1 MKSGFV
7 SLLGRPNAGKSTL
20 LNRLVGSKIAIVAET
35 PQTTREVIQGVVTR
49 DDAQIVFLDS
59 PGIHEPRNSLNRR
72 MMHEVKAALD
82 ARDLLLLVVDATAS
96 FGAGD
101 AHAIDLI
108 RAANTPAVV
117 ALNKIDRLPR
127 KDLLLPLIDHYRQ
140 LLAFEDFLPISA
152 LTGEGVE
159 ELTAV
164 LVARLPE
171 GPQYFPSDHLTDQ
184 PLRHLAA
191 ELIREKVIHAT
202 REEVPHAAA
211 VAIDQFEEGRRL
223 VRIAATIYVERAGQK
238 GIIIGAGGERL
249 KQVGTQAREELEALT
264 GRKIFL
270 DLHVKVRPEWRESES
285 FLAALDW
292 RRQLGGEP

>member
-1 MKSGFV
+1 
-7 SLLGRPNAGKSTL
+7 
-20 LNRLVGSKIAIVAET
+20 
-35 PQTTREVIQGVVTR
+35 
-49 DDAQIVFLDS
+49 
-59 PGIHEPRNSLNRR
+59 
-72 MMHEVKAALD
+72 
-82 ARDLLLLVVDATAS
+82 
-96 FGAGD
+96 
-101 AHAIDLI
+101 
-108 RAANTPAVV
+108 
-117 ALNKIDRLPR
+117 
-127 KDLLLPLIDHYRQ
+127 
-140 LLAFEDFLPISA
+140 
-152 LTGEGVE
+152 
-159 ELTAV
+159 
-164 LVARLPE
+164 VARLPE